1 MKYPKN
7 PLGFTLVELLV
18 ALTLFSIIITI
29 TLSVF
34 FRIQRL
40 QKEMDKKYE
49 FRNEIESICKE
60 MENSLKNCKR
70 LILVNTKMV
79 KFLDISDDTIIYSL
93 RGDTLYKDNNP
104 FPRIL
109 FDSFSFSFVRLNGN
123 GEIADLNS
131 LDEDHNGVVS
141 DTELTHISGI
151 MIVMNPCY
159 FEGLKKVK
167 IEKNLFI
174 SFRNAKK
181 F

>member
-7 PLGFTLVELLV
+7 RLGFTLVELLV
-18 ALTLFSIIITI
+18 ALTVFSIIITI
-29 TLSVF
+29 TLSVL

-40 QKEMDKKYE
+40 QRELDKKYE
-49 FRNEIESICKE
+49 FHKEIASLCKE
-60 MENSLKNCKR
+60 MESSFKNCQR
-70 LILVNTKMV
+70 LILVSSRMIN
-79 KFLDISDDTIIYSL
+79 FLDIYGDTINYFL

-159 FEGLKKVK
+159 FEGFKKVK